1 LLLELL
7 SQSGDHEG
15 NAMQSGSYLM
25 DEMSERAGISH
36 GAYALCCAIIE
47 DAEIAREFEVE
58 PRSAM
63 EMFCVAMLRPV
74 MPHRESKLT
83 PRELTNLI
91 A

>member
-1 LLLELL
+1 
-7 SQSGDHEG
+7 
-15 NAMQSGSYLM
+15 MQLGSSLM
-25 DEMSERAGISH
+25 DEMSERAGMSRS
-36 GAYALCCAIIE
+36 AFALCCAIIE

-63 EMFCVAMLRPV
+63 EMFWVAMRRPP
-74 MPHRESKLT
+74 MPHCESRLT